1 MLSCVKLLLIGGN
14 SPIDT
19 DALKTLC
26 LVICTIEDKRATQR
40 VKKTKRATDANGHS
54 ESTKATG
61 WKQAINQLSV
71 TYPDRLANN
80 L

>member
-1 MLSCVKLLLIGGN
+1 M
-14 SPIDT
+14 
-19 DALKTLC
+19 KTLC

>member
-1 MLSCVKLLLIGGN
+1 M
-14 SPIDT
+14 
-19 DALKTLC
+19 
-26 LVICTIEDKRATQR
+26 ICTIEDKRATQR

>member
-40 VKKTKRATDANGHS
+40 VKKTKEGVRKFVCEAL
-54 ESTKATG
+54 
-61 WKQAINQLSV
+61 I
-71 TYPDRLANN
+71 
-80 L
+80 

>member
-40 VKKTKRATDANGHS
+40 VKKTK
-54 ESTKATG
+54 ES
-61 WKQAINQLSV
+61 V
-71 TYPDRLANN
+71 RLFVCGG
-80 L
+80 LVYKY